1 MGFDLH
7 LGDHDG
13 IAILCWSNRQSLDAA
28 RFVGTC
34 SVLAIVGLYSLFCS
48 QGHGI
53 DLCSSDALRC
63 GQDILLANHVGCCG
77 RAIPKGVRLTL
88 KRDRRHRMLTVGVLG
103 NPVIGFMQEE
113 SAKTAI
119 VAELPDVYPQV
130 SKDATYFLGSYQAVD
145 TDKVAKLEG
154 NQEES

>member
-1 MGFDLH
+1 
-7 LGDHDG
+7 
-13 IAILCWSNRQSLDAA
+13 
-28 RFVGTC
+28 
-34 SVLAIVGLYSLFCS
+34 
-48 QGHGI
+48 
-53 DLCSSDALRC
+53 
-63 GQDILLANHVGCCG
+63 
-77 RAIPKGVRLTL
+77 
-88 KRDRRHRMLTVGVLG
+88 MLTVGVLG

-154 NQEES
+154 ETKKKVEELAKGAKQSSLAKITVFPAFMLVCYLI